1 MFDLGGWVLCEDRGG
16 SVAAFN
22 KANFLVKVAGK
33 VMDHQIEKMVI
44 NADTREIYVGDCR
57 GHVKILGSDHFNNKK
72 DLGKL
77 MDAAIKEIFIVDHD
91 LVVVDQKNC
100 MKFLRIKNYQV
111 IKEFTNQDGI
121 RMDKMICNNKD
132 LFIFY
137 PKVNKDSSSKERYF
151 SMKVLHLYLFS
162 NSTGNARN
170 SKSSNDLKKMIEK
183 KFLYNYLI

>member
-1 MFDLGGWVLCEDRGG
+1 MLINLWNRKIDCESVCVDFLQIFDELALIRFVRLHSLKVLHKFCVIVFFELL
-16 SVAAFN
+16 N
-22 KANFLVKVAGK
+22 LV
-33 VMDHQIEKMVI
+33 
-44 NADTREIYVGDCR
+44 
-57 GHVKILGSDHFNNKK
+57 
-72 DLGKL
+72 
-77 MDAAIKEIFIVDHD
+77 
-91 LVVVDQKNC
+91 
-100 MKFLRIKNYQV
+100 
-111 IKEFTNQDGI
+111 GI